1 MEARVESMTGSD
13 GRAEADRPRGADRD
27 GSENPGDDAAGLLM
41 LGLLCERGRWGGK
54 DYLSGPS

>member
-1 MEARVESMTGSD
+1 MTGSD